1 MPQPMVLI
9 QPLFQFYT
17 WRHKMTAS
25 EWAAIAVAVGTLI
38 GFLGVSVKF
47 LVKSYLSELKPNGGS
62 SVKDKVNE
70 ITFQVQ
76 RLEARIDEIYRLLCE
91 KK

>member
-1 MPQPMVLI
+1 MPQLMGKIPL
-9 QPLFQFYT
+9 LFQFYS
-17 WRHKMTAS
+17 WCHKMTAN
-25 EWAAIAVAVGTLI
+25 EWASIAVAVGTLT
-38 GFLGVSVKF
+38 GFLVASVRF

-70 ITFQVQ
+70 ITFKVE
-76 RLEARIDEIYRLLCE
+76 RLEARIDEIYRLLV

>member
-1 MPQPMVLI
+1 
-9 QPLFQFYT
+9 
-17 WRHKMTAS
+17 MTAN

-38 GFLGVSVKF
+38 GFLGVGVKF

>member
-1 MPQPMVLI
+1 
-9 QPLFQFYT
+9 
-17 WRHKMTAS
+17 MTPN

-38 GFLGVSVKF
+38 GFLVTGVRF

-70 ITFQVQ
+70 ITLQVE
-76 RLEARIDEIYRLLCE
+76 RLEIRIDEIYRLLI
-91 KK
+91 KKK

>member
-1 MPQPMVLI
+1 
-9 QPLFQFYT
+9 
-17 WRHKMTAS
+17 MTAN
-25 EWAAIAVAVGTLI
+25 EWAAICVAVGTLT
-38 GFLGVSVKF
+38 GFLVTGVRF

-70 ITFQVQ
+70 ITFKVE
-76 RLEARIDEIYRLLCE
+76 RLEARIDEIYRLLV

>member
-1 MPQPMVLI
+1 
-9 QPLFQFYT
+9 
-17 WRHKMTAS
+17 MTAN
-25 EWAAIAVAVGTLI
+25 EWAAICVAVGTLI
-38 GFLGVSVKF
+38 GFLITGVRF

-70 ITFQVQ
+70 ITFKVE
-76 RLEARIDEIYRLLCE
+76 RLEARIDEIYRLLL

>member
-1 MPQPMVLI
+1 
-9 QPLFQFYT
+9 
-17 WRHKMTAS
+17 MTAN

-38 GFLGVSVKF
+38 GFLVTGVRF

-70 ITFQVQ
+70 ITFKVE
-76 RLEARIDEIYRLLCE
+76 RLEARIDEIYRLLV

>member
-1 MPQPMVLI
+1 
-9 QPLFQFYT
+9 
-17 WRHKMTAS
+17 MTAN
-25 EWAAIAVAVGTLI
+25 EWASIAVAVGTLT
-38 GFLGVSVKF
+38 GFLVASVRF

-70 ITFQVQ
+70 ITFKVE
-76 RLEARIDEIYRLLCE
+76 RLEARIDEIYRLLV

>member
-1 MPQPMVLI
+1 
-9 QPLFQFYT
+9 
-17 WRHKMTAS
+17 MTAN

-38 GFLGVSVKF
+38 GFLVTGVRF

>member
-1 MPQPMVLI
+1 MPQLVGKIPL
-9 QPLFQFYT
+9 LFQFYS
-17 WRHKMTAS
+17 WCHKMTAN
-25 EWAAIAVAVGTLI
+25 EWASIAVAVGTLT
-38 GFLGVSVKF
+38 GFLVASVRF

-70 ITFQVQ
+70 ITFKVE
-76 RLEARIDEIYRLLCE
+76 RLEARIDEIYRLLV